1 MDDFH
6 RCVYPLYSEASNFT
20 SNLNII
26 ETNTNFQVN
35 KIIGNTIFLIKVI
48 TSRLVWTKGCF
59 LKTRRIMLWF
69 VSELLRMM
77 SALRMIIWT

>member
-26 ETNTNFQVN
+26 ETNTNFQVK
-35 KIIGNTIFLIKVI
+35 KIIGEDDI
-48 TSRLVWTKGCF
+48 SDKGHN
-59 LKTRRIMLWF
+59 
-69 VSELLRMM
+69 E
-77 SALRMIIWT
+77 